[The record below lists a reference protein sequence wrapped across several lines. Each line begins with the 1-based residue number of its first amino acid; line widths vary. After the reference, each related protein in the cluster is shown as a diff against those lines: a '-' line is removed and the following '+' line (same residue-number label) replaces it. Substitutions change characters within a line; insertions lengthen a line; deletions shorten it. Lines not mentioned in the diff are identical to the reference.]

1 MLLELRVRNLAL
13 IEKADVEFH
22 SGLNVLT
29 GETGAGKS
37 ILIDSINMAL
47 GAKASKDRIRYGAD
61 YGYVELI
68 FSVEDEKKCEKLKEM
83 GLEMGPDR
91 QLIITRKIYPQ
102 RNVIRINDETCTLQK
117 LRNITAILIDIHGQ
131 HEHQSLMSAT
141 NHLEILDVYAGQ
153 KALQCKQKIAKY
165 YREYKAVCERL
176 SESMDEHM
184 RVREKEILEYEI
196 QEISQANIRPG
207 EEDELATKFQRLKNA
222 NRIQDALAQAL
233 QAISQDYISEAEKKV
248 NLVSVYDEQI
258 ADIEQQ
264 LRDISNLIDESMRSM
279 EDYIAQAEYD
289 EGEFLQVQERLD
301 FIRHIQS
308 KYGIDTD
315 EIGDLLEK
323 KEIRLAYLNDYDLEK
338 ERELEEKERLEQE
351 LEALSNQMHDYR
363 IDTAKKLIV
372 SITEELRDLNFL
384 GVQFDIQVTR
394 LKNYTLT
401 GNDTIEF
408 LISTNPGQPLK
419 PLKDVASGG
428 ELSRMMLALKT
439 VLASVD
445 EVDTLIFDEID
456 SGISGRT
463 AQKVSEK
470 LVRIG
475 KQRQVICISHLPQ
488 IAAMAD
494 YHYHIV
500 KETDGVSTKTE
511 ITEVLGDEIVAELA
525 RLLGGSEIT
534 QAVLDTAGE
543 MKKLA
548 DKKKIELI

>member
-83 GLEMGPDR
+83 GLEMGPDG

-131 HEHQSLMSAT
+131 HEHQSLMRST

-207 EEDELATKFQRLKNA
+207 EEEELATKFQRLKNA
-222 NRIQDALAQAL
+222 NRIQDAFAQAL

-308 KYGIDTD
+308 KYGIDID
-315 EIGDLLEK
+315 EIGALLEK

-500 KETDGVSTKTE
+500 KETDGV
-511 ITEVLGDEIVAELA
+511 
-525 RLLGGSEIT
+525 
-534 QAVLDTAGE
+534 LDTAGE